1 MEDRDKQSKGKMT
14 QERKGKEIKE
24 LLKRERGIMCWNDET
39 VVENESWLLT
49 FMNLGSIEE
58 KKIC

>member
-24 LLKRERGIMCWNDET
+24 LLKREIGIMCWNDET
-39 VVENESWLLT
+39 GVENESWLLT